1 MSGGS
6 RSPHSKTSLSRLRGA
21 LRRAAAVASAQAQ
34 LTLYWYKENKLMLFL
49 QVAWPYMTVFIVLGL
64 GSAYGSVERFAS
76 SMGVSKPFLYVVSA
90 SFVAFAAVGVIDSTS
105 NAVLWHRWLGTLPYV
120 ALAPN
125 SLTLYVTVSGLVASL
140 IGSGVILAALAPAAL
155 VLAGIPGLAGLGLVA
170 AFLVLGLVP
179 LIAIAGISA
188 SLTLASREETGILSF
203 LNPLLLLVS
212 GVFYPVEVLPRLL
225 RAVSEATPVTY
236 VVEASRI
243 IAGSETPGG
252 RAAYAVALALAVL
265 ALVYNSIF
273 TPVASASER
282 VLRRR
287 GVE

>member
-1 MSGGS
+1 M
-6 RSPHSKTSLSRLRGA
+6 RGA
-21 LRRAAAVASAQAQ
+21 LRRAAATARAQAQ
-34 LTLYWYKENKLMLFL
+34 LTLYWYKENKLMLLL

-64 GSAYGSVERFAS
+64 GSAYGSVDRFAS
-76 SMGVSKPFLYVVSA
+76 SLGVSSPFLYIVSA

-125 SLTLYVTVSGLVASL
+125 SLTLYVTVSGIVASL
-140 IGSGVILAALAPAAL
+140 IGAGIILAALAPAAL
-155 VLAGIPGLAGLGLVA
+155 VIAGIPGLAGLGLVA
-170 AFLVLGLVP
+170 ALLVLGLVP

-212 GVFYPVEVLPRLL
+212 GVFYPLEVLPRIL

-243 IAGSETPGG
+243 IAGLETTTG
-252 RAAYAVALALAVL
+252 RAVYAVALALAFL
-265 ALVYNSIF
+265 GLVYNSIF
-273 TPVASASER
+273 TPVASAGER
-282 VLRRR
+282 LLRRR